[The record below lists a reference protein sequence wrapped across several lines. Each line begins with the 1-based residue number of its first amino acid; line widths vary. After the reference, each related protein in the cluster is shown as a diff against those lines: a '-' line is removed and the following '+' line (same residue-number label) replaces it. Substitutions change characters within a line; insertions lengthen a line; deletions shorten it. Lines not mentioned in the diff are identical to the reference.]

1 MSRVVI
7 EGASDGTE
15 PTLIRIDDLH
25 KTFLTRSRGR
35 KVSTYAVRGVS
46 FSVHKGESVGI
57 VGESGCGKTTLAR
70 MMAGLDSPTR
80 GAITF
85 NNSPIHFNKS
95 TRRCISMVF
104 QDPYASL
111 NPRMSTASCIREP
124 MHLLSNDELIEKTAD
139 LVGETSKEVHEI
151 IPQTRLKRL
160 LSRFESNR
168 KKLERKYSS
177 ALIELVQLRPEWAVR
192 YPHEFSGGQRQR
204 IGIARALATSPD
216 LLILDEPVS
225 ALDVSVQAG
234 IITLLRKLEVEN
246 DLAMV
251 FISHDLRIVRHLCN
265 RVVVMYL
272 GQIMEDAP
280 SDLLFAHPRHPY
292 TKALLASIP
301 KSLSANDLEKGEIK
315 SADPEDID
323 TSDISEILPIEVL
336 KGELPSP
343 TNPPQGCPFR
353 TRCERATIDCAVQPP
368 LAKMTDGRL
377 VACHFPY

>member
-1 MSRVVI
+1 MSEVTI
-7 EGASDGTE
+7 EGVLEESET
-15 PTLIRIDDLH
+15 TLLRVDDLH
-25 KTFLTRSRGR
+25 KTFVTRSRGR
-35 KVSTYAVRGVS
+35 KVSTFAVRGVS
-46 FSVHKGESVGI
+46 LSIHKGESVGI

-70 MMAGLDSPTR
+70 MIAGLDEPTR
-80 GAITF
+80 GAMTF
-85 NNSPIHFNKS
+85 EGKPVRFNKS
-95 TRRCISMVF
+95 LRKRISMVF

-124 MHLLSNDELIEKTAD
+124 MHLLSEKELNSRIVELLGEDADCELID
-139 LVGETSKEVHEI
+139 RSWIRRFFL
-151 IPQTRLKRL
+151 
-160 LSRFESNR
+160 RFESKR
-168 KKLERKYSS
+168 KKLEKQYAS
-177 ALIELVQLRPEWAVR
+177 ALIELVQLRPEWALR

-234 IITLLRKLEVEN
+234 IITLLRRLEAEN

-251 FISHDLRIVRHLCN
+251 FISHDLRIVRHLCG

-280 SDLLFAHPRHPY
+280 SELLFANPRHPY
-292 TKALLASIP
+292 TKALLGSIP
-301 KSLSANDLEKGEIK
+301 KTPTYEEDLDSEKAKAESANTE
-315 SADPEDID
+315 S
-323 TSDISEILPIEVL
+323 SDNSEIIPITVL

-353 TRCERATIDCAVQPP
+353 TRCERAAPECSVQPP
-368 LAKMTDGRL
+368 LAEMTDGRL
-377 VACHFPY
+377 VACHFPF

>member
-1 MSRVVI
+1 MTQVTI
-7 EGASDGTE
+7 DGISPDSKE
-15 PTLIRIDDLH
+15 TLLRIDDLH
-25 KTFLTRSRGR
+25 KTFLGRSHGR
-35 KVSTYAVRGVS
+35 KVSTYAVRGVTL
-46 FSVHKGESVGI
+46 SVHKGESVGI

-70 MMAGLDSPTR
+70 MIAGLDSPTR
-80 GAITF
+80 GVMTF
-85 NNSPIHFNKS
+85 SGKVMKFNKS
-95 TRRCISMVF
+95 LRRRISMVF

-111 NPRMSTASCIREP
+111 NPRMSTASCVREP
-124 MHLLSNDELIEKTAD
+124 MHLLSDEELDKRIHVIFPDFNDAEFKTIDRPFLSRLLLKFESKRRRMERTYASGLIEM
-139 LVGETSKEVHEI
+139 
-151 IPQTRLKRL
+151 
-160 LSRFESNR
+160 
-168 KKLERKYSS
+168 
-177 ALIELVQLRPEWAVR
+177 VQLRPEWALR

-234 IITLLRKLEVEN
+234 IVMLLQKLKEEN
-246 DLAMV
+246 DLAML
-251 FISHDLRIVRHLCN
+251 FISHDLRIVRHLCD

-280 SDLLFAHPRHPY
+280 SDILFSKPRHPY

-301 KSLSANDLEKGEIK
+301 QTPSHLEEPLVKPAE
-315 SADPEDID
+315 
-323 TSDISEILPIEVL
+323 TDISEIVPIAVL

-353 TRCERATIDCAVQPP
+353 TRCERAADSCKVQPP